1 MVIDGLSAKEAS
13 QTSSLRY
20 IENMTF
26 EQPVTSDP
34 ELTDKTRQQLT
45 QVRMALLRLHKTL
58 LDFERDGYERS
69 HDKIANSYA
78 FLQLVMS
85 DPWFAWLRQLS
96 ELIVEM
102 DELLA
107 AKETPKEATA
117 AALVQQANL
126 LLTPSETGS
135 EFQKK
140 YFTAMQQSPEV
151 VLAHSEFAGLLGP
164 ARLSKEIH

>member
-1 MVIDGLSAKEAS
+1 M
-13 QTSSLRY
+13 
-20 IENMTF
+20 
-26 EQPVTSDP
+26 TSDTD
-34 ELTDKTRQQLT
+34 LTEKTRQQLT
-45 QVRMALLRLHKTL
+45 QVRTVLLRLHKTL
-58 LDFERDGYERS
+58 LNFERDAYERA
-69 HDKIANSYA
+69 HEKISNSYA
-78 FLQLVMS
+78 LLQLVMS

-107 AKETPKEATA
+107 AKETPRDATA
-117 AALVQQANL
+117 GALIQQASI

-140 YFTAMQQSPEV
+140 YFAAMQQSPEV

>member
-1 MVIDGLSAKEAS
+1 MALEERVPSDSELKE
-13 QTSSLRY
+13 
-20 IENMTF
+20 
-26 EQPVTSDP
+26 
-34 ELTDKTRQQLT
+34 KTRQQLT
-45 QVRMALLRLHKTL
+45 QVRTALLRLHKTL
-58 LDFERDGYERS
+58 LDFERYGYERA

-78 FLQLVMS
+78 LLQLVMS

-107 AKETPKEATA
+107 AKETPQEATA
-117 AALVQQANL
+117 VALIQQASI
-126 LLTPSETGS
+126 LLTPSETGG

>member
-1 MVIDGLSAKEAS
+1 MGNEQLSEGMVNKLKE
-13 QTSSLRY
+13 
-20 IENMTF
+20 
-26 EQPVTSDP
+26 
-34 ELTDKTRQQLT
+34 
-45 QVRMALLRLHKTL
+45 VRTALLHVHKTL
-58 LDFERDGYERS
+58 LEHEREGYEKQ
-69 HDKIANSYA
+69 HGKISNSYEY
-78 FLQLVMS
+78 LNLVMN

-107 AKETPKEATA
+107 AKETPRDATA
-117 AALVQQANL
+117 VALIQQATI

-135 EFQKK
+135 EFQRK
-140 YFTAMQQSPEV
+140 YFAAMQQSPEV

>member
-1 MVIDGLSAKEAS
+1 MALEEQVPSDNGLTE
-13 QTSSLRY
+13 
-20 IENMTF
+20 
-26 EQPVTSDP
+26 
-34 ELTDKTRQQLT
+34 KTRQQLT
-45 QVRMALLRLHKTL
+45 QVRTALLRLHKTL
-58 LDFERDGYERS
+58 LDFGRDGYERA

-107 AKETPKEATA
+107 AKKTPQEATA
-117 AALVQQANL
+117 VALIQQASI

-164 ARLSKEIH
+164 ARLSREIH